1 MSEFIESELEDFGR
15 LAYSKYDSSHDWNHA
30 LSVFHNTIKLIEKLP
45 IHITTTL
52 QKSIRFTSILHD
64 TIDSKYLN
72 EQSIT
77 RSQLNDFLIKHLGED
92 LAEKSMWTIEN
103 MSWSKRGHINCSS
116 FNYDVVLF
124 NVVRDS
130 DWIEAIDI
138 QRCIDYNNKING
150 KYPQDVLKHC
160 DEKLLIISDNLHY
173 NVSKQLANPKNIQ
186 LQTWINLQ
194 RK

>member
-1 MSEFIESELEDFGR
+1 
-15 LAYSKYDSSHDWNHA
+15 
-30 LSVFHNTIKLIEKLP
+30 
-45 IHITTTL
+45 
-52 QKSIRFTSILHD
+52 
-64 TIDSKYLN
+64 
-72 EQSIT
+72 
-77 RSQLNDFLIKHLGED
+77 
-92 LAEKSMWTIEN
+92 MWTIEN
-103 MSWSKRGHINCSS
+103 MSWSKRSQINYSS
-116 FNYDVVLF
+116 SNYDVVLF

-138 QRCIDYNNKING
+138 QRCIDYNHKING

-173 NVSKQLANPKNIQ
+173 NVSKQLAKPKNIQ